1 MGDVSDRDT
10 GKTNTSSRTKRVV
23 QLVLLLGTAVSLC
36 FVPWVLVWAWLR
48 PLPAT
53 LQEQADQAVDLGFSG
68 VVVRVDQ
75 RNGPPA
81 ITTAGWHDRERGIPA
96 RGDAYFKI
104 ASISKLYTAV
114 VITKLVAEGRLSLN
128 GTLAEYLPELAGRIE
143 HAGDITLR
151 MLVQHR
157 SGIPNYTDTPDYWAH
172 PGETAQKDL
181 ELVLDR
187 PADFA
192 PDQRHAYCNTNYLLL
207 DRIIERT
214 LGHGRF
220 QAIQERILTPL
231 HLRRTFAS
239 VKDVDI
245 GDVMSGHH
253 EGHDADLKTDD
264 IGMVATAADVC
275 AFLRALNTGT
285 LLTPEERKI
294 YSSIYEYEHA
304 GWVPGYESFAKYY
317 ADLDAVMVTFYST
330 TDRDLIK
337 WNLAEILNARFARII
352 GRERSAKDG

>member
-1 MGDVSDRDT
+1 MSDVNDRDT
-10 GKTNTSSRTKRVV
+10 GKTTTRRMTKRVV
-23 QLVLLLGTAVSLC
+23 QLVLLVGTAVSLW

-172 PGETAQKDL
+172 PGETAQ
-181 ELVLDR
+181 
-187 PADFA
+187 
-192 PDQRHAYCNTNYLLL
+192 
-207 DRIIERT
+207 
-214 LGHGRF
+214 
-220 QAIQERILTPL
+220 
-231 HLRRTFAS
+231 
-239 VKDVDI
+239 
-245 GDVMSGHH
+245 
-253 EGHDADLKTDD
+253 
-264 IGMVATAADVC
+264 
-275 AFLRALNTGT
+275 
-285 LLTPEERKI
+285 
-294 YSSIYEYEHA
+294 
-304 GWVPGYESFAKYY
+304 
-317 ADLDAVMVTFYST
+317 
-330 TDRDLIK
+330 
-337 WNLAEILNARFARII
+337 
-352 GRERSAKDG
+352 